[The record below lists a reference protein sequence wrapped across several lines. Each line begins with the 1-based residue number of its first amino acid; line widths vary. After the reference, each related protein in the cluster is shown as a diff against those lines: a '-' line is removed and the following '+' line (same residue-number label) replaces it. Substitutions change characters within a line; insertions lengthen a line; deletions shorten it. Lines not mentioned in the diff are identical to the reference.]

1 LAEAAERLIEL
12 EERERSLLEQ
22 KTNEAREHLEE
33 DKKALKKAAKDLDIT
48 FTFDAK
54 GNITD
59 YTEEMTALYQE
70 LADMETAFGDE
81 WSESEQE
88 QIDALKEKISL
99 LEEAMGDY
107 EETRE
112 LLEDINIEL
121 DEMAGKAVLPEVKSD
136 NFDYF
141 KELNDELD
149 DVEDALE
156 KAQRNYERATS
167 IEDKTKYLQEILTL
181 EQQRLLIMEDQKAR
195 AEQVVA
201 EQKLALEQLAELEG
215 IEFEYDKNGNITNY
229 DETIGAMWDEY
240 YELRDSFMDEA
251 GKISPD
257 E

>member
-1 LAEAAERLIEL
+1 
-12 EERERSLLEQ
+12 
-22 KTNEAREHLEE
+22 
-33 DKKALKKAAKDLDIT
+33 
-48 FTFDAK
+48 
-54 GNITD
+54 
-59 YTEEMTALYQE
+59 
-70 LADMETAFGDE
+70 
-81 WSESEQE
+81 
-88 QIDALKEKISL
+88 
-99 LEEAMGDY
+99 MGDY

-112 LLEDINIEL
+112 LLEDINAEL

-240 YELRDSFMDEA
+240 YELRDRYLKD

-257 E
+257 EEAVLDAMKSNIEDLTQYVDDYSEAVEQLEDAVIALDEALGDLPEPYVKADHMDIYKENRD